1 MPGEEMEKIMAIR
14 RMSFEEKLEL
24 LSDADKDYLRGYID
38 RALVAQAQ
46 KKAST
51 VKSQNDEHTKN
62 KPE

>member
-1 MPGEEMEKIMAIR
+1 MPGEEMEKVMAIR

-46 KKAST
+46 KKASAA
-51 VKSQNDEHTKN
+51 KSRSGEHAKN